1 MGADAGHLSFVKHD
15 DLIGVTDG
23 ADTLCHDED
32 GSVLRLFLQRLAQ
45 RGVRLEVQGR
55 EAVIE
60 NVELRLLHQR
70 PGDGQTLLLSA
81 GEVGPALCHE
91 GLKPPAAARG

>member
-32 GSVLRLFLQRLAQ
+32 GSVLRLFLQ
-45 RGVRLEVQGR
+45 RLEVQGR

-91 GLKPPAAARG
+91 GLKPPAAACG